1 MKKYKRLFL
10 ILALSL
16 LMIWAVIKLGNLD
29 LSLTTLRRINWA
41 WYSLVVVSYYAS
53 IVARGWRWQRILQTM
68 GWSVGFVYATT
79 LLTAG
84 LFLSAIL
91 PARAGDV
98 GRVAML
104 RQDHKIP
111 VAQGIASIAGE
122 RVLDVCAI
130 LTLALLG
137 AWLALPGRMPP
148 EVVQLIVGVGLLLV
162 VGLVGL
168 LVAPGIENWLREPPL
183 LPKIAPVKL
192 WSIYQKVLDFGFS
205 LIEGVRILGRR
216 PGALAVIVGQSFFI
230 WLWDALMVYFILI
243 SLGIVEPFSVSL
255 FAAMVSDLVTA
266 IPLTPGALG
275 QFDAALISLLALF
288 GISTADAGL
297 TVLLLR
303 LVQLWTFIPVS
314 GLITYIFGFSRV
326 LQLGQSETLP
336 DQIEMSR
343 PTASPTP

>member
-16 LMIWAVIKLGNLD
+16 LMIWALIKLGNVD
-29 LSLTTLRRINWA
+29 LSLTSWRRVHWG
-41 WYSLVVVSYYAS
+41 WYSLVILSYYAS

-68 GWSVGFVYATT
+68 GWPVSFIYATT
-79 LLTAG
+79 LLTTG

-104 RQDHKIP
+104 RQDHRIP

-122 RVLDVCAI
+122 RVLDVFAI

-137 AWLALPGRMPP
+137 AWLALSGRMPP
-148 EVVQLIVGVGLLLV
+148 EVLQLIVGGGALLV
-162 VGLVGL
+162 IGLVGL
-168 LVAPGIENWLREPPL
+168 LVVPGIEIWLREPPL
-183 LPKIAPVKL
+183 LPNILPAKL
-192 WSIYQKVLDFGFS
+192 WTLYQKILDFGFS

-216 PGALAVIVGQSFFI
+216 PGVLAFIVGQSFFI

-243 SLGIVEPFSVSL
+243 SLGIVAPFSVSL
-255 FAAMVSDLVTA
+255 FAAMISDLVTA

-275 QFDAALISLLALF
+275 QFDAALIGLLALF
-288 GISTADAGL
+288 GISTANAGL

-314 GLITYIFGFSRV
+314 GLVTYIFGFSRV
-326 LQLGQSETLP
+326 LHLGQAETRP
-336 DQIEMSR
+336 DHLELSSS
-343 PTASPTP
+343 TAGQS